1 MSWIIVKSKM
11 RDGTFEYQVSDGK
24 VGERTVSYDFKTL
37 AKARNFIRKY
47 TWAFYEEYSNDQN
60 FCNKRFV

>member
-1 MSWIIVKSKM
+1 M

-24 VGERTVSYDFKTL
+24 VGEQTVSYDFKTL

-47 TWAFYEEYSNDQN
+47 TWAFYEENTN
-60 FCNKRFV
+60 GT

>member
-1 MSWIIVKSKM
+1 M

-37 AKARNFIRKY
+37 AKARKQLY
-47 TWAFYEEYSNDQN
+47 ESAFGKEFMNLPDDMKGTLQTHEEE
-60 FCNKRFV
+60 